1 MNENL
6 QELERKRIESAGGF
20 VSWNGVDRVQGILAT
35 SRAFGDTYL
44 KRLDV
49 ITAHPDVYQIDL
61 AKERVR
67 FLILASDG
75 LWDVLTNQ
83 MAVDIVRDEL
93 QASDRRPDAC
103 LRAAEKLVR
112 TAIARETVDN
122 VSVFVIRFRGST

>member
-1 MNENL
+1 M
-6 QELERKRIESAGGF
+6 QELERKRIEAAGGF

-44 KRLDV
+44 KRMDV

-67 FLILASDG
+67 FVLLASDG

-93 QASDRRPDAC
+93 EAWKRQPDAC

-122 VSVFVIRFRGST
+122 VSVFVIRFRGSG

>member
-1 MNENL
+1 M
-6 QELERKRIESAGGF
+6 ERKRIEAAGGF

-49 ITAHPDVYQIDL
+49 ITAHPDVHQIDL
-61 AKERVR
+61 AKDRIR

-93 QASDRRPDAC
+93 LASDRRTDAC

-122 VSVFVIRFRGST
+122 VSVFVIRFRGNS